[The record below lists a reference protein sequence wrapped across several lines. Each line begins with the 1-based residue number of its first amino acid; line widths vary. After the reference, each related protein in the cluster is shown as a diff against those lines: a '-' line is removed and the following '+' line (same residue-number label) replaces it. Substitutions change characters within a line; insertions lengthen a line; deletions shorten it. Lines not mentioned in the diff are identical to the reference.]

1 MPAKRIS
8 PNFLALQRKQLDAR
22 LRPISMGAPTD
33 PPEKGWIR
41 TIRTALGMTA
51 AQLGRRLGTS
61 PQAVLDLE
69 RSEAADTIML
79 ASLRKAA
86 LALDCD
92 LVVVMV
98 PKTSLESTVDRQAQ
112 QKASLEA
119 NRVVHTMRLEA
130 QDEGVDTSV
139 DPEQVK
145 GWLTTRI
152 GRLWD

>member
-8 PNFLALQRKQLDAR
+8 PSFLALQRKQLDAR
-22 LRPISMGAPTD
+22 LRPGKAGPPTD
-33 PPEKGWIR
+33 PLEKGWIR

-51 AQLGRRLGTS
+51 VQLGRRLGTS
-61 PQAVLDLE
+61 PQAVSDLE
-69 RSEAADTIML
+69 RSEVADTITL

-86 LALDCD
+86 VALDCD
-92 LVVVMV
+92 LVVAMI
-98 PKTSLESTVDRQAQ
+98 PKTSLENAVQRQAQ
-112 QKASLEA
+112 QKAALET

-130 QDEGVDTSV
+130 QDEGVERSI

-145 GWLTTRI
+145 RWLTTRI